1 MGVSYYRSSIDGMTD
16 VGQFETGKINQ
27 MRSTFFLQKL
37 QIFNHTREHEGHWRL
52 FHWQLCSMWG
62 D

>member
-1 MGVSYYRSSIDGMTD
+1 VTN

-27 MRSTFFLQKL
+27 MRSKFFMKKL
-37 QIFNHTREHEGHWRL
+37 QTFNRTRESEGHWRL